1 MSALP
6 SLMIAPVL
14 VWIAWTDFRLMRISN
29 AAVLAAVAIFALTI
43 PLIGWSEAGLRLVVA
58 LAVFAAGFA
67 LFALRVVRGG
77 DVKMAAALML
87 FVPFGTYAQFA
98 LLFAL
103 ALLVGIAVIQTLR
116 LTPMTRTLRAV
127 SSRASGDVPVG
138 LAIALSGLL
147 HFGVLTVP

>member
-14 VWIAWTDFRLMRISN
+14 VWIAWTDLRLMRISN
-29 AAVLAAVAIFALTI
+29 AAVLAAMTIFVLTV
-43 PLIGWSEAGLRLVVA
+43 PLIGWSEAALRLVVA

-67 LFALRVVRGG
+67 LFAWRFVRGG

-98 LLFAL
+98 LLFLVAL
-103 ALLVGIAVIQTLR
+103 AVGIAALQILR
-116 LTPMTRTLRAV
+116 LAPMTRTLRAI
-127 SSRASGDVPVG
+127 SSRTAGDFPVG
-138 LAIALSGLL
+138 LAIALSGA
-147 HFGVLTVP
+147 FTSAC